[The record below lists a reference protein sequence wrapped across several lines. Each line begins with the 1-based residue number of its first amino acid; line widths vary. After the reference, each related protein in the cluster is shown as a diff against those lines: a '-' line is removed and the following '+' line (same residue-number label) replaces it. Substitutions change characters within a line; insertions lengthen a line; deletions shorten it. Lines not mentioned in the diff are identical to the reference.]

1 MYIRRAITCRVAE
14 NARLRSWMQL
24 RNSVRR
30 SCDYYSHLKMIKL
43 FIISCDISY
52 PYVFNSETMAVGYS
66 ACFTDRCR
74 KLSYLT
80 AFSNVFLFVKN
91 APPQMHSS
99 RNSISTGIPGKL
111 PRITKT
117 GFKHLLK
124 GIHSKHHHNFPYF
137 SRVNAHHRLS
147 LNFND
152 LISRYKNNP
161 PLTQFFYVCVILRY
175 AICDEIR
182 DSINISRIEC

>member
-1 MYIRRAITCRVAE
+1 MYIRRAITCRAEE

-52 PYVFNSETMAVGYS
+52 PYVFNSETIAVGYS
-66 ACFTDRCR
+66 AYFTDKCR

-91 APPQMHSS
+91 APQMHSN
-99 RNSISTGIPGKL
+99 RNFISTGIPGKL

-117 GFKHLLK
+117 GFKHLPK
-124 GIHSKHHHNFPYF
+124 G
-137 SRVNAHHRLS
+137 
-147 LNFND
+147 
-152 LISRYKNNP
+152 SRYPFKASS
-161 PLTQFFYVCVILRY
+161 QFPAFFAR
-175 AICDEIR
+175 
-182 DSINISRIEC
+182 ECTSPALIKF